1 MLLFT
6 QKCKKRSL
14 NYENK
19 SSMSLL
25 FHGFHTW
32 KLLLSYAVAST
43 PMQLCCEMCNKAS
56 IFIKS
61 MFLLTNSLVFPDR
74 PEVDVGLMT
83 SVLAEGKIFGG
94 KDGRV
99 ENKTYQL

>member
-1 MLLFT
+1 
-6 QKCKKRSL
+6 
-14 NYENK
+14 
-19 SSMSLL
+19 
-25 FHGFHTW
+25 
-32 KLLLSYAVAST
+32 
-43 PMQLCCEMCNKAS
+43 
-56 IFIKS
+56 

-83 SVLAEGKIFGG
+83 SVLAEGKIFEG